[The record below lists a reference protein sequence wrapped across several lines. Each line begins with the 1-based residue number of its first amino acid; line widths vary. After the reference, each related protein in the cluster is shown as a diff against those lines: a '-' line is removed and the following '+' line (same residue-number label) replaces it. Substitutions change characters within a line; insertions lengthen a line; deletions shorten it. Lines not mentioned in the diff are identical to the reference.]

1 MALSVDDTL
10 YRSSTTAYVFYAPY
24 WGDVDLR
31 FVVGIKLIKIALFY
45 ADYALAEKLI
55 RLLRE
60 QRSLLASS
68 SDFDHYTDTLE
79 MLEHNSH
86 AHLQERDTY
95 PANMRGYRR
104 LYHNACGRN
113 DDVAKLPLDGQ
124 RRHLKLLKR
133 ICVGACRLS
142 VRHVTRVLCDPKLS
156 VEPHSLDNA
165 AFFAGQLSN
174 YVNSGDLTNSNHDWD
189 TLSRTYSVVLC
200 EHAKAMGQDGMIPQ
214 HLNDAREYQTKSQA
228 SKDEVR
234 ERDKVFVAD
243 VCNSSEL
250 ARWVMNVSPRKIN
263 LGTLF
268 NFWEGISLALLE
280 LQIGRLLCE
289 GKDRKSQFDKVLTI
303 VEELERMEH
312 SLKVKHS
319 RHMLASIRTIMV
331 ADSP

>member
-1 MALSVDDTL
+1 
-10 YRSSTTAYVFYAPY
+10 
-24 WGDVDLR
+24 
-31 FVVGIKLIKIALFY
+31 
-45 ADYALAEKLI
+45 
-55 RLLRE
+55 
-60 QRSLLASS
+60 
-68 SDFDHYTDTLE
+68 
-79 MLEHNSH
+79 
-86 AHLQERDTY
+86 
-95 PANMRGYRR
+95 
-104 LYHNACGRN
+104 
-113 DDVAKLPLDGQ
+113 
-124 RRHLKLLKR
+124 
-133 ICVGACRLS
+133 
-142 VRHVTRVLCDPKLS
+142 
-156 VEPHSLDNA
+156 
-165 AFFAGQLSN
+165 
-174 YVNSGDLTNSNHDWD
+174 
-189 TLSRTYSVVLC
+189 
-200 EHAKAMGQDGMIPQ
+200 MGQDGMIPQ

-289 GKDRKSQFDKVLTI
+289 GEDRKSQFDKVLTI